1 MIAFMKGRAGIA
13 SVAALLLLQIVLF
26 WLSMDEFMEISVF
39 CTGGTNNPLGWLF
52 GMIHLLLL
60 GLLFLGLLSLRVP
73 EFRLPYIGLLAA
85 ALLTLPAQ
93 ASLVEHHQLSCDA
106 P

>member
-39 CTGGTNNPLGWLF
+39 CAGGTNNPLGWLF
-52 GMIHLLLL
+52 GLIHFLFL
-60 GLLFLGLLSLRVP
+60 GLLFLGLLSFRVSELRLAYV
-73 EFRLPYIGLLAA
+73 GLLAA
-85 ALLTLPAQ
+85 ALLALPAQ
-93 ASLVEHHQLSCDA
+93 ASLVERQQLSRDA